1 MVSPN
6 PQGVAQRNGHHAPQD
21 HPAGAVFTNESPRPG
36 DPIARGVRADPHAV
50 TISGL
55 VLDQSYGPATQS
67 PASPANASTPQ
78 TAPKY
83 HVAESLKNLDRD
95 LPPPGHFP
103 FTRGLFPAGYRTRL
117 WTMRQFAGFGSA
129 DDTNQRFKYLL
140 HQAKGT
146 SANTGLSTAFDLP
159 TLMGRDSDDPLSAG
173 EVGKCGVAICTIE
186 DMHRLYA
193 DIPVGSVT
201 VSQTINGPACV
212 IWALYLAHALQRGV
226 KWADL
231 GGTLQ
236 NDILKEFHAQNEFIY
251 PPEPSVKL
259 VVDTIEFQS
268 KFLPKWNSVSISG
281 YHIREAGSTA
291 TQELAFTLRDGLEYV
306 EACLE
311 RGLTL
316 EEFAPRLSF
325 FFNSHNEFFEEIC
338 KLRAARRIWARAMK
352 GRYGAKNERSMYM
365 KTHVQTAGC
374 SLTEQQPLNNIIRV
388 AYQAMAAV
396 LGGCQS
402 LHTDSM
408 DETLGLPTEQAVTV
422 ALRTQQILA
431 HETGVTRVTDPLGG
445 AWFIEQL
452 TDTMEREA
460 LAYIDDIDRMGDLAN
475 AHRAHTHLGK
485 LDPDLTKH
493 AAYGP
498 RPGYGRGVVHGI
510 NKGYF
515 RRQIA
520 EASYRFSEE
529 CEAGDRLIVGVNAY
543 VDKDEKRP
551 IDILQIPHTVEV
563 EQCDRLSK
571 FKSRRDPASV
581 SRALDA
587 VRAACQGRAWS
598 TQFAGQLPWSGSIGS
613 AGTASTNGSAPGATA
628 GSSAGAAGG
637 GLHPTN
643 VMPALVEG
651 ALAGCTLGEMVQA
664 MADIYGRYT
673 GGPEW

>member
-1 MVSPN
+1 MATLPSSSSRGSNVSN
-6 PQGVAQRNGHHAPQD
+6 
-21 HPAGAVFTNESPRPG
+21 AVPK
-36 DPIARGVRADPHAV
+36 IDPHAV

-55 VLDQSYGPATQS
+55 LLDPAYGPA
-67 PASPANASTPQ
+67 A
-78 TAPKY
+78 
-83 HVAESLKNLDRD
+83 HGFAEAQSLKNLDRD
-95 LPPPGHFP
+95 IATPGAYP
-103 FTRGLFPAGYRTRL
+103 FTRGLFPGGYRTRL

-140 HQAKGT
+140 AQASGT
-146 SANTGLSTAFDLP
+146 KANTGLSTAFDLP
-159 TLMGRDSDDPLSAG
+159 TLMGRDSDDELSCG

-193 DIPVGSVT
+193 DIPVASVT

-212 IWALYLAHALQRGV
+212 IWAMYLAMAQQRGV
-226 KWADL
+226 AWSEL

-236 NDILKEFHAQNEFIY
+236 NDILKEFHSQNEFIY

-268 KFLPKWNSVSISG
+268 KFVQKWNSVSISG

-291 TQELAFTLRDGLEYV
+291 TQELAFTLRDGMEYV

-311 RGLTL
+311 RGMDIDS
-316 EEFAPRLSF
+316 FAPRLSF

-338 KLRAARRIWARAMK
+338 KLRAARRIWARVMK
-352 GRYGAKNERSMYM
+352 HRYGAKSERSLYM

-374 SLTEQQPLNNIIRV
+374 SLTEQQPMNNIVRV

-431 HETGVTRVTDPLGG
+431 HETGVTRVADPLGG

-452 TDTMEREA
+452 TDTMEAHA
-460 LAYIDDIDRMGDLAN
+460 LQLLHEIDEMGDYDGKRKSGSV
-475 AHRAHTHLGK
+475 RAEHTGPLEQ
-485 LDPDLTKH
+485 H
-493 AAYGP
+493 AVYSP
-498 RPGYGRGVVHGI
+498 KTTFGRSVINGI
-510 NKGYF
+510 NRGYF
-515 RRQIA
+515 RRCIA

-529 CEAGDRLIVGVNAY
+529 CEAGDRIIVGVNAY
-543 VDKDEKRP
+543 SDNDESRP
-551 IDILQIPHTVEV
+551 IEILQIGAEV
-563 EQCDRLSK
+563 EAVQCARLAD
-571 FKSRRDPASV
+571 FKSRRIASDV
-581 SRALDA
+581 KASLERIRTACRDGDA
-587 VRAACQGRAWS
+587 VAEAR
-598 TQFAGQLPWSGSIGS
+598 
-613 AGTASTNGSAPGATA
+613 
-628 GSSAGAAGG
+628 
-637 GLHPTN
+637 GLHKHN
-643 VMPALVEG
+643 VMPALVD
-651 ALAGCTLGEMVQA
+651 ASLANCTLGEMVQA
-664 MADIYGRYT
+664 MADVYGRYT